1 MELGKRKSII
11 AQLSVN
17 WVGRGKQTHAHSL
30 PLHFM
35 CFPILSHSSIFHV
48 LCCPLTLPY
57 SGTSEKV
64 WTQSQKQDPVE
75 KNQVWYWVWQTVSEQ
90 EWRNWVPSLGHFGM
104 DEGGWP
110 LFRIR
115 ACPTRRAFEDHL
127 VVHRP
132 LFTGDSI
139 AVCRSWL
146 LVLCSFYFILLLK
159 RPVNNHLK
167 CLLTSLCVV
176 FDIDILIN
184 HLILVFY
191 DILFYNQLCFSSKID
206 YCM

>member
-1 MELGKRKSII
+1 MFLHFNITSFIPSMWCLWHYRNSMATGENTWTCNTSRDKGACPWRESLSVTAVCGGGCVMELGKRKSII

-90 EWRNWVPSLGHFGM
+90 EWRNWVPSLGHFG
-104 DEGGWP
+104 
-110 LFRIR
+110 
-115 ACPTRRAFEDHL
+115 
-127 VVHRP
+127 
-132 LFTGDSI
+132 
-139 AVCRSWL
+139 
-146 LVLCSFYFILLLK
+146 
-159 RPVNNHLK
+159 
-167 CLLTSLCVV
+167 
-176 FDIDILIN
+176 
-184 HLILVFY
+184 
-191 DILFYNQLCFSSKID
+191 
-206 YCM
+206 